1 MAVTLPQGEDLN
13 EWIACNIADFYKQV
27 RDVNTNPINN
37 SKMSDI
43 DALRICSSTVYS
55 EHVSSDERDFEIYL

>member
-27 RDVNTNPINN
+27 NVILYQRKFAN
-37 SKMSDI
+37 K
-43 DALRICSSTVYS
+43 L
-55 EHVSSDERDFEIYL
+55 

>member
-27 RDVNTNPINN
+27 RDINKNHINN
-37 SKMSDI
+37 SKM
-43 DALRICSSTVYS
+43 
-55 EHVSSDERDFEIYL
+55 